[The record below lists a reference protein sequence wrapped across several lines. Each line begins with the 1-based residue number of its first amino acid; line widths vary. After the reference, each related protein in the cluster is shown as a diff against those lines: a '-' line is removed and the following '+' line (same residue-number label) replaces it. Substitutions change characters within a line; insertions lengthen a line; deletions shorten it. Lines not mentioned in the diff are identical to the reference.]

1 VYEIDHD
8 VDETFAA
15 IDAARKAGNLTP
27 PLGPAAQTSAWYT
40 SRWASGPRVRRT
52 SSKAKGWRPR
62 VLEPTIDPP
71 LSKSPITGAGPAA
84 APAQQSDRDFPDKL
98 DAGVL
103 RITGVCALTR
113 MMYVLNLTM
122 VGVAQRTFIE
132 KFESNQTV
140 VAWTLTA
147 DALALATAIPL
158 AGWAA
163 DRFGTKRLF
172 MGAVLAYTLGSL
184 LCAMAPTITL
194 LIAFRVIQ
202 GFACGVFIVLNY
214 TILTSAAGPRRVGR
228 LLAVMTIPA
237 LFVTPLGPILGG
249 WLIDFFGWQW
259 IFLINLP
266 IGVTTVVLAAIVFP
280 KDHSRAS
287 AAFDFVGMLLLSPGL
302 AIFLLGVS
310 AIPGRGT
317 VMDGHVWLPVGIGL
331 VLITAFVFHALYR
344 PAYPL
349 IDLRLLKNRVL
360 RLGNLAYFLLSGV
373 WVGVVL
379 LLPSAFQQLL
389 HQRPL
394 QSGLWAAP
402 LGFGALLIMPI
413 AGRFVDKRGPAPVLL
428 TGITLSALGLG
439 TFAYGVY
446 VHAAYAPI
454 LLTGLLIG
462 GFGMGSTVVPTSAA
476 VMRVLGSDQVARG
489 STMLGVNLQVAN
501 SVGAALLSVV
511 ASSQFNRSANITAAN
526 KFAIL
531 QHAADR
537 RGVPLDPSAIPP
549 QVHAPDFA
557 SAVLHDLSHAYAVVF
572 AVAVVLVTLAYIPVA
587 LLLKKPPT
595 DGIGPAGTT
604 PQTASSQS
612 AAR

>member
-1 VYEIDHD
+1 MEVPKMVEP
-8 VDETFAA
+8 A
-15 IDAARKAGNLTP
+15 INPQLD
-27 PLGPAAQTSAWYT
+27 
-40 SRWASGPRVRRT
+40 
-52 SSKAKGWRPR
+52 
-62 VLEPTIDPP
+62 
-71 LSKSPITGAGPAA
+71 KSPTNGAGPSA

-98 DAGVL
+98 DARVL

-172 MGAVLAYTLGSL
+172 MGSVLAYTLGSL
-184 LCAMAPTITL
+184 LCAMAPNITL

-202 GFACGVFIVLNY
+202 GFACGVFTVLNY
-214 TILTSAAGPRRVGR
+214 TILTRMAGPRRVGR

-237 LFVTPLGPILGG
+237 LVVTPLGPILGG
-249 WLIDFFGWQW
+249 WLIDFFGWPW

-266 IGVTTVVLAAIVFP
+266 IGLITIALAAIVFP
-280 KDHSRAS
+280 KDQSSAS
-287 AAFDFVGMLLLSPGL
+287 EAFDFVGMLLLSPGL

-310 AIPGRGT
+310 AIPSRGT
-317 VMDGHVWLPVGIGL
+317 VTDGHVWLPAGIGL
-331 VLITAFVFHALYR
+331 VLITGFVFHALHR
-344 PAYPL
+344 PAHPL
-349 IDLRLLKNRVL
+349 IDLRLLKNRVV
-360 RLGNLAYFLLSGV
+360 RLGNLAYFLLGAV

-394 QSGLWAAP
+394 QSGFCAAP
-402 LGFGALLIMPI
+402 LGVGALLTMPI

-428 TGITLSALGLG
+428 TGITLSALGMG

-454 LLTGLLIG
+454 LLMGLIIG
-462 GFGMGSTVVPTSAA
+462 GVGMGSTVVPTSAA
-476 VMRVLGSDQVARG
+476 VMQVLRSDQAARG
-489 STMLGVNLQVAN
+489 STMIGVNLQVAN
-501 SVGAALLSVV
+501 SVGAALLSVI
-511 ASSQFNRSANITAAN
+511 ASSQFNRSAYITAAN
-526 KFAIL
+526 RLAIL
-531 QHAADR
+531 QHAAAR
-537 RGVPLDPSAIPP
+537 RGVPLDRLAIPP
-549 QVHAPDFA
+549 QVDTPDFA
-557 SAVLHDLSHAYAVVF
+557 STVLHDLSHAYAVVF
-572 AVAVVLVTLAYIPVA
+572 AAAVVLVTLAYIPVA
-587 LLLKKPPT
+587 FLLKKPT
-595 DGIGPAGTT
+595 DGIE
-604 PQTASSQS
+604 S
-612 AAR
+612 A